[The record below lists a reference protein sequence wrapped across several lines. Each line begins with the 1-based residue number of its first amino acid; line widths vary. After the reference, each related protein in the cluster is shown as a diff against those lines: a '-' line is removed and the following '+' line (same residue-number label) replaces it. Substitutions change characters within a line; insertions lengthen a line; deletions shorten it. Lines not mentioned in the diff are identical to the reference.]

1 VRKCYLG
8 PRIEKPK
15 SIKPV
20 SPMNEESLREL
31 LSRVEKAKQVKLS
44 PIAGLELSTKLV
56 EGAIQFMR
64 MMMMEPLT
72 SVIDLLDRRRF
83 NELVERANAAYYHL
97 DKLRDYLL
105 GLLEE

>member
-64 MMMMEPLT
+64 MMMEPLT
-72 SVIDLLDRRRF
+72 PVIDLLDRRRF